1 MECPGCVY
9 QFIHFLKFYLINSN
23 LGHCYLMQDD
33 LQKAYSAYQQALY
46 LLPNPKVCLSVFF
59 LVSLGQYV
67 CRRIPNFGM
76 VSVSCTIDMV
86 PSTMPKRLSRRFFV
100 CVKVCPTSSTLRR
113 SKLS

>member
-1 MECPGCVY
+1 M
-9 QFIHFLKFYLINSN
+9 FINLYIFLPFNNGN

-46 LLPNPKVCLSVFF
+46 LLPNPKVCLTMFF
-59 LVSLGQYV
+59 LVSFDQYL

-86 PSTMPKRLSRRFFV
+86 LSTMPKRLSRRFFV
-100 CVKVCPTSSTLRR
+100 CAKVCLTSLTLRR
-113 SKLS
+113 SGYLR